1 MSRIIICADC
11 CLMNDL
17 LPYIQQSSNR
27 REQTHYSC
35 HVKILSTTPWQFYQY
50 VAGWRDRYAR
60 QILCHTQTK
69 NCQPNLKTVRT
80 IHKQPFAESFSRYS
94 PNLSSRNI
102 TVNTGTRKIINR
114 SSNMTD
120 LFLYVPTLLLECK
133 YTKNQ
138 RIKQISNLKKTYK
151 SRVCTVL
158 SCIGASISLSL
169 EALMTSSL
177 EAIKTLCVADFVAY
191 IYYDCVP

>member
-1 MSRIIICADC
+1 M
-11 CLMNDL
+11 
-17 LPYIQQSSNR
+17 
-27 REQTHYSC
+27 
-35 HVKILSTTPWQFYQY
+35 
-50 VAGWRDRYAR
+50 
-60 QILCHTQTK
+60 
-69 NCQPNLKTVRT
+69 
-80 IHKQPFAESFSRYS
+80 
-94 PNLSSRNI
+94 
-102 TVNTGTRKIINR
+102 NTGTRKIINR